1 MITNFEKPE
10 ILSPAGDMDC
20 LKSALNFG
28 ADAVF
33 LAGKMFGMRSA
44 PQNFDNDQLKKACD
58 LAHAKGARIHVTCN
72 TLPRNNEIPHLQEF
86 MENAQACGVDAF
98 IIADL
103 GVFEAAK
110 KYAPKVQRHIS
121 TQAGVTNYAAANV
134 LYNMGASRVVLARE
148 IPLDE
153 IAEMRAKVP
162 KELEIECF
170 VHGAM
175 CVSFSGRCLISSY
188 MTGRDANHGDCAQPC
203 RWKYHL
209 YEENRQGQYFPVEE
223 TGDGTYLYNSRDLC
237 MIEHIPELVKAQA
250 GQGRVGKVLQRRG
263 EREAVA
269 LSQGAQGGLV
279 TLEMLALGP
288 GQQGPGIEGKAP
300 VGRDE
305 AGLEIV
311 HGAQAH
317 TAGAGPLRAVE
328 GKELRAG
335 RGQGDVAV
343 RTDRSGRMDDVPF
356 PFGPVGQVDGQAAF
370 AVAQGQLHGI
380 GQAAADAV
388 LVDQA
393 VHHQIDAVLL
403 VLVQG
408 GHVVQRMEG
417 AVHAHAGEAFGTQL
431 LELVLMGAFL
441 QFHQRRHDHE
451 LAALGQ
457 GHDVGDDLVGGAGL
471 DGAAAGGAVHA
482 AQTGEED
489 AQKVVDLRHRAHGGA
504 GVARGALLLQRD
516 GRGKALDLLHVRL
529 VHLGQE
535 LPGIGRKG
543 FHIAA
548 LALGIDDIEG
558 QGGLAGTGG
567 PADHHQLVAG
577 DVQADVLE
585 VVLPGFF
592 DMDAGIVHGL
602 LCKRGDVVWQ
612 EGFLI
617 STGKNGPERWTK
629 DREGR
634 IKFLT
639 SRDGVA
645 ARGRYACFFLSA
657 DAHAAGPV
665 RGPGAGERAHRPRG
679 VRRPAHE
686 YF

>member
-237 MIEHIPELVKAQA
+237 MIEHIPELVKA
-250 GQGRVGKVLQRRG
+250 GISSFK
-263 EREAVA
+263 
-269 LSQGAQGGLV
+269 
-279 TLEMLALGP
+279 
-288 GQQGPGIEGKAP
+288 IEGRAKSEYYTAIVTYAYRHAIDEYLASGRKADFVP
-300 VGRDE
+300 SQWILDEMEKMSHREYTTGFNFGPIKNGQVLNTGGYIRNWDVCALYKSQQNGR
-305 AGLEIV
+305 LTV
-311 HGAQAH
+311 TQ
-317 TAGAGPLRAVE
+317 RN
-328 GKELRAG
+328 RFY
-335 RGQGDVAV
+335 QGD
-343 RTDRSGRMDDVPF
+343 
-356 PFGPVGQVDGQAAF
+356 
-370 AVAQGQLHGI
+370 I
-380 GQAAADAV
+380 
-388 LVDQA
+388 
-393 VHHQIDAVLL
+393 
-403 VLVQG
+403 
-408 GHVVQRMEG
+408 
-417 AVHAHAGEAFGTQL
+417 
-431 LELVLMGAFL
+431 
-441 QFHQRRHDHE
+441 
-451 LAALGQ
+451 
-457 GHDVGDDLVGGAGL
+457 
-471 DGAAAGGAVHA
+471 
-482 AQTGEED
+482 
-489 AQKVVDLRHRAHGGA
+489 
-504 GVARGALLLQRD
+504 
-516 GRGKALDLLHVRL
+516 
-529 VHLGQE
+529 
-535 LPGIGRKG
+535 
-543 FHIAA
+543 
-548 LALGIDDIEG
+548 
-558 QGGLAGTGG
+558 
-567 PADHHQLVAG
+567 
-577 DVQADVLE
+577 LE
-585 VVLPGFF
+585 VVEPFKLPYQITVEELYNEKDEEFVDVANKATDVYSF
-592 DMDAGIVHGL
+592 KCEKEISPDAIFRV
-602 LCKRGDVVWQ
+602 
-612 EGFLI
+612 
-617 STGKNGPERWTK
+617 ERK
-629 DREGR
+629 
-634 IKFLT
+634 
-639 SRDGVA
+639 
-645 ARGRYACFFLSA
+645 
-657 DAHAAGPV
+657 
-665 RGPGAGERAHRPRG
+665 
-679 VRRPAHE
+679 
-686 YF
+686 